1 MHAKHSGLIN
11 STLIDGSATSLQ
23 PGQSADYIYETYC
36 DETTGYK
43 VQIFYYWDKNKI
55 KRSVILKEKVPYF

>member
-43 VQIFYYWDKNKI
+43 VQISTTGTKTKS
-55 KRSVILKEKVPYF
+55 SVL